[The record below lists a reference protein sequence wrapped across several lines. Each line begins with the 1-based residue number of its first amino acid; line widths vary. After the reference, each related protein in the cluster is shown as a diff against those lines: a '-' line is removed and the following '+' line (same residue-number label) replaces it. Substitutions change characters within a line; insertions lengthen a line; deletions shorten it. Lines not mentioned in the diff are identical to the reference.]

1 MRFCKPRKK
10 QPEPLVASFHPLP
23 SFGVKE
29 IRIVRVKRL
38 FGKTALITGAG
49 RGIGRATAS
58 MFAEQGADL
67 LLIARTALQ
76 LEETAAFCKTINND
90 VSVLSV
96 PTDLAD
102 LRQIDRL
109 FELIDEQGMTVDILI
124 NNAAV
129 FASGRS
135 SEFPI
140 DRFQHLLDINLL
152 APYYLCQNS
161 MPMMDKKR
169 WGTIVNVSSLSG
181 CFGTAKFPGFGAY
194 NISKYGLWGLT
205 EILALE
211 NKGRNIRVN
220 QISLSGVD
228 TQMFKEAAPP
238 GVTPD
243 LTPEQVAGEVL
254 YFASDESAPITGGN
268 LILDGKSRRWQ
279 SDD

>member
-1 MRFCKPRKK
+1 M
-10 QPEPLVASFHPLP
+10 
-23 SFGVKE
+23 
-29 IRIVRVKRL
+29 VRVKGL

-49 RGIGRATAS
+49 RGIGRTTAT

-67 LLIARTALQ
+67 VLIARTVLQ
-76 LEETAAFCKTINND
+76 LDETVALCKTNNSD
-90 VSVLSV
+90 IRVLSV
-96 PTDLAD
+96 PTDLAE

-109 FELIDEQGMTVDILI
+109 FELVDERGMTVDILI

-135 SEFPI
+135 REFPI

-152 APYYLCQNS
+152 APYYLCQKV
-161 MPMMDKKR
+161 MPMMDRKR

-181 CFGTAKFPGFGAY
+181 CFQVTKFPGFGAY

-211 NKGRNIRVN
+211 NKERNLRVN

-228 TQMFKEAAPP
+228 TQMFKQAAPP
-238 GVTPD
+238 GVKAD
-243 LTPEQVAGEVL
+243 LTSEQVAGEIL
-254 YFASDESAPITGGN
+254 YLASDESTPITGGN
-268 LILDGKSRRWQ
+268 LILDGKSRHWQ

>member
-1 MRFCKPRKK
+1 M
-10 QPEPLVASFHPLP
+10 
-23 SFGVKE
+23 
-29 IRIVRVKRL
+29 VRVKRL

-49 RGIGRATAS
+49 RGIGRTTAI

-67 LLIARTALQ
+67 ILIARTALQ
-76 LEETAAFCKTINND
+76 LDETAALCKTINSA
-90 VSVLSV
+90 VRVLSV

-109 FELIDEQGMTVDILI
+109 FAMIDERGMTVDILI

-152 APYYLCQNS
+152 APYYLCQKA

-181 CFGTAKFPGFGAY
+181 CFGVTKFPGFGAY

-211 NKGRNIRVN
+211 NKERNIRVN

-228 TQMFKEAAPP
+228 TQMFKQAAPP
-238 GVTPD
+238 GIKAD
-243 LTPEQVAGEVL
+243 LTLEQVAGEIL
-254 YFASDESAPITGGN
+254 YLASDESAPMTGGN
-268 LILDGKSRRWQ
+268 LILDDKSRRWQ

>member
-1 MRFCKPRKK
+1 M
-10 QPEPLVASFHPLP
+10 
-23 SFGVKE
+23 
-29 IRIVRVKRL
+29 VRVKRL

-49 RGIGRATAS
+49 RGIGRATAT

-67 LLIARTALQ
+67 VLIARTALQ
-76 LEETAAFCKTINND
+76 LDETAALCRTINGNIGV
-90 VSVLSV
+90 VSVS
-96 PTDLAD
+96 TDLSD

-109 FELIDEQGMTVDILI
+109 FAIVDERGLTVDILI
-124 NNAAV
+124 NDAAI

-140 DRFQHLLDINLL
+140 DRFRQVLDINLL
-152 APYYLCQNS
+152 APFYLCQKVL
-161 MPMMDKKR
+161 PMMAKKR

-181 CFGTAKFPGFGAY
+181 CFGVTKFPGFGAY

-211 NKGRNIRVN
+211 NKERNVRVN

-238 GVTPD
+238 GVKAD
-243 LTPEQVAGEVL
+243 LTPEHVAGEIL
-254 YFASDESAPITGGN
+254 YLASDESAPITGGN

-279 SDD
+279 SHD